1 MENLFAALLKL
12 ATIFIGSGLFFLL
25 AFYIAREVSTIPRL
39 IIASNSKEKSLEK
52 WKIKLGKIEKL
63 SPDSGIYEVL
73 LPDSKVVK
81 LLSSNK
87 GMKILS

>member
-1 MENLFAALLKL
+1 METLFAALLKL
-12 ATIFIGSGLFFLL
+12 ATIFVGSGLIFLF
-25 AFYIAREVSTIPRL
+25 AFYIAKEVSMIPRL
-39 IIASNSKEKSLEK
+39 IITSDLREKK
-52 WKIKLGKIEKL
+52 KKIKLGKIEKL

-87 GMKILS
+87 GMTILS